1 MTTPPTDT
9 ASSSSESVVDQVI
22 DELNSAQF
30 ELSEFIVAIG
40 VLVIG
45 VLVGRLAGRYV
56 GRWFRHSRAVPDA
69 IAADAAAGLRWLIYL
84 VAIGAAAN
92 VVGVNIVWFG
102 LAAIVFLV
110 VAVLVLRPQVENLAS
125 GIVLTTRSA
134 FALGDVIEV
143 DDTIGS
149 VVDIGSHSTAIE
161 TIDGTRFHM
170 PNKELLRQM
179 VVVYS
184 AHETR
189 RATFD
194 LALAPHTDLDRATSI
209 ITDALAQAPIIV
221 DDPAPDVVASEI
233 DTNAVQLTVA
243 IWFPSQMISDEP
255 ALDAA
260 IRATYAALEDAG
272 LELHVPDIAIVEP
285 PAGHTHGD
293 GRSS

>member
-1 MTTPPTDT
+1 
-9 ASSSSESVVDQVI
+9 
-22 DELNSAQF
+22 L
-30 ELSEFIVAIG
+30 L
-40 VLVIG
+40 
-45 VLVGRLAGRYV
+45 GRLAGRLV
-56 GRWFRHSRAVPDA
+56 GRWFRNSRAVPA
-69 IAADAAAGLRWLIYL
+69 VIAADAAAGVRWLIYL

-110 VAVLVLRPQVENLAS
+110 VAVLVLRPQVENLAA
-125 GIVLTTRSA
+125 GIVLTTRSS

-161 TIDGTRFHM
+161 TIDGTRFHR
-170 PNKELLRQM
+170 PNKELIRQT

-184 AHETR
+184 VHEAR

-194 LALAPHTDLDRATSI
+194 LVLAPHTDLDLATSV
-209 ITDALAQAPIIV
+209 ITDALAGAPIIV
-221 DDPAPDVVASEI
+221 DDPAPDVIASEI
-233 DTNAVQLTVA
+233 EVDAVQLTVA
-243 IWFPSQMISDEP
+243 IWFPSRMISDEP

-272 LELHVPDIAIVEP
+272 LELHVLDISIVEP
-285 PAGHTHGD
+285 PASKPAD
-293 GRSS
+293 GGG